1 MGAHAKRSL
10 SMSQNSRHYD
20 AVVVGLGK
28 TGLSCARFLAAR
40 GVSFAVTDSR
50 LQPPELASLT
60 RLLPQIPVFTGGFD
74 ANLLSRAD
82 KLILS
87 PGVAASEPAIRQ
99 AVDQGVE
106 LLGDIEVFARNARA
120 PVVAVT
126 GSNGKSTVASLTAA
140 MMQRAGV
147 KVLLGG
153 NIGTPALDLLED
165 DVPDFYVLELSSFQL
180 ETVRSLDAAAAAV
193 LNVSPDHLDRYA
205 DVETYAAAKRR
216 IYAGTGVM
224 VINLDDDCVR
234 AMRRP
239 SRAVI
244 AYSLSAPEPGCFGVL
259 NAGGQEWL
267 AFGEETL
274 LPVAALGLSGRH
286 NIANVLAAL
295 ALGSAVGLPV
305 SAMLEAAKEF
315 TPLPHRCQRLATVA
329 GVNWVD
335 DSKGTNVGAA
345 CAAITGLGGDDNLIL
360 IAGGDG
366 KGADFSPLAEAVR
379 GRVHAAVLIGRDAAL
394 LGEAIK
400 ARTQVVYATDMGAA
414 VATAAGL
421 ARPGD
426 TVLLSPACASFDMF
440 RDYRHR
446 GEVFAGAVRDL
457 EGGTRS

>member
-1 MGAHAKRSL
+1 
-10 SMSQNSRHYD
+10 MSNNSRHYD

-28 TGLSCARFLAAR
+28 TGLSCARFLASR

-60 RLLPQIPVFTGGFD
+60 RLLPQVPVFTGGFD
-74 ANLLSRAD
+74 ANLLGRAD

-99 AVDQGVE
+99 AVEQGVD
-106 LLGDIEVFARNARA
+106 LLGDIEMFARSASA

-140 MMQRAGV
+140 MMQQAGV

-153 NIGTPALDLLED
+153 NIGTPALDLLEED
-165 DVPDFYVLELSSFQL
+165 IPDFYVLELSSFQL

-205 DVETYAAAKRR
+205 DIDAYVAAKRR

-234 AMRRP
+234 AMQRP
-239 SRAVI
+239 SRTAI
-244 AYSLSAPEPGCFGVL
+244 SYSLSAPAPGCFGVRHV
-259 NAGGQEWL
+259 GGQEWL
-267 AFGEETL
+267 AFGDDTL
-274 LPVAALGLSGRH
+274 LPVTDLGLSGHH
-286 NIANVLAAL
+286 NISNTLAAL
-295 ALGSAVGLPV
+295 ALGSAVGMPV
-305 SAMLEAAKEF
+305 SAMLQAAKEF
-315 TPLPHRCQRLATVA
+315 TSLPHRCQRVVTMA

-345 CAAITGLGGDDNLIL
+345 CAAITGLGGDNNLIL

-366 KGADFSPLAEAVR
+366 KGADFNPLAGAVQ
-379 GRVHAAVLIGRDAAL
+379 GRVRAAVLIGRDAAL
-394 LGEAIK
+394 IGQAIES
-400 ARTQVVYATDMGAA
+400 RTQVVYATDMDAA

-446 GEVFAGAVRDL
+446 GETFAAAVRNL
-457 EGGTRS
+457 EEGTRS